1 MIIASNGRLRVYRVL
16 FREIVL
22 DNNDFASKVI
32 DPAKILHLTNF
43 IINLSFSSN
52 AYPLFCI
59 FPDDPSIPSHKYTLS
74 QEISYG
80 PNYVASIALIKEVP
94 SLDPARPLGTQI
106 QITNLPGPAA
116 TESGTAGVSPYEA
129 LHSYIHH
136 AVAPYFNAYVSTK
149 GGNAET
155 GKRTKQDDLKMGIP
169 MAKRKIAEL
178 ELALLHLQQN
188 VEIPEIVLSIHS
200 VVQEAIKKVRKKIVI
215 YLQNRFEI
223 GHSFVNTA

>member
-1 MIIASNGRLRVYRVL
+1 M
-16 FREIVL
+16 
-22 DNNDFASKVI
+22 
-32 DPAKILHLTNF
+32 
-43 IINLSFSSN
+43 
-52 AYPLFCI
+52 
-59 FPDDPSIPSHKYTLS
+59 FPDEPSIPSYKYSLS

-94 SLDPARPLGTQI
+94 SLDPARPLGNQI

-136 AVAPYFNAYVSTK
+136 AVAPYFNAYVSAK

-155 GKRTKQDDLKMGIP
+155 GIRTKQDDLKMGIP
-169 MAKRKIAEL
+169 MAKKKIAEL

-188 VEIPEIVLSIHS
+188 VEIPEIVLSIHP
-200 VVQEAIKKVRKKIVI
+200 VVSEAIKKVRKNLVFDMWIMNDI
-215 YLQNRFEI
+215 ARSIQI
-223 GHSFVNTA
+223 GYFFL